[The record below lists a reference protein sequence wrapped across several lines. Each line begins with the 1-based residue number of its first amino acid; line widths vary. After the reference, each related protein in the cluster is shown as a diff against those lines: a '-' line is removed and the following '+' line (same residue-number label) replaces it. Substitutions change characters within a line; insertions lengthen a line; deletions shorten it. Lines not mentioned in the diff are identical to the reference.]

1 MPLPV
6 YAATRYVAPLREG
19 GSLPALVDTDAGGPF
34 VVKFRGA
41 GQGPK
46 VLVAEILAGE
56 IARAAGL
63 PVPEIAVVTVDAA
76 FGRTERDPE
85 IQDLLRASEGRNVG
99 LAFLSPALA
108 FDPVATPEMAP
119 PELAADIVWLDAFT
133 FNIDRTARNPNLVV
147 APDPVPP
154 GMTDAEADTAGTGPA
169 RLWLIDHGVAF
180 YVHHDWSGIDL
191 AARAASPFPPISQH
205 VLLPL
210 AGPMADADARMRAR
224 LSPGRIDAVLDLV
237 PDDLLMATSGGR
249 APDFDAP
256 TAFRDAYRAIL
267 APRLADTAPF
277 VAAAETARAAAQAGP
292 LRPLAY
298 RR

>member
-19 GSLPALVDTDAGGPF
+19 GSLPALVDTDDGGLF

-56 IARAAGL
+56 LARAAGL

-99 LAFLSPALA
+99 LAFLAPALA
-108 FDPVATPEMAP
+108 FDPVATPEVAP
-119 PELAADIVWLDAFT
+119 PELAADVLWLDALT
-133 FNIDRTARNPNLVV
+133 FNIDRTARNPNLIV
-147 APDPVPP
+147 APAPHAPAPHAPGDAVPP
-154 GMTDAEADTAGTGPA
+154 SQ
-169 RLWLIDHGVAF
+169 LWLIDHGVAF
-180 YVHHDWSGIDL
+180 YFHHDWQSVKI
-191 AARAASPFPPISQH
+191 AERAASPFPPIHQH

-210 AGPMADADARMRAR
+210 AGSVADADERLRAR
-224 LSPGRIDAVLDLV
+224 LTLGRLDDVLALL

-249 APDFDAP
+249 APDFP
-256 TAFRDAYRAIL
+256 TPDGFRDAYRAIL
-267 APRLADTAPF
+267 APRLGGGAPF
-277 VAAAETARAAAQAGP
+277 VAAADRARLAAQSGP
-292 LRPLAY
+292 HRPLAY